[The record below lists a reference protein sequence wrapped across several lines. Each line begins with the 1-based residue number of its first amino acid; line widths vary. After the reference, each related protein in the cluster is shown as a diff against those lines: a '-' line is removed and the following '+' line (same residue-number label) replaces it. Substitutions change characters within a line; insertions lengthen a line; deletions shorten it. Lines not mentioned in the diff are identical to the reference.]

1 MVYVISGAYSD
12 AVLWA
17 HRAGVARSDLR
28 YIKDRKDLRGLK
40 PKEVFLVGQYRL
52 SDAYGSE
59 EMFRLQE
66 RGTKFIERGL

>member
-17 HRAGVARSDLR
+17 HRTGVAIKDLK
-28 YIKDRKDLRGLK
+28 YIKDRKDLRWLR
-40 PKEVFLVGQYRL
+40 PKEVFLVGQYHL
-52 SDAYGSE
+52 SDAYESE
-59 EMFRLQE
+59 EMFLLQK

>member
-12 AVLWA
+12 AVSWA
-17 HRAGVARSDLR
+17 RRTGVAIRDLK
-28 YIKDRKDLRGLK
+28 YIKDRKDLRWLR
-40 PKEVFLVGQYRL
+40 PKEVFLVGQFHL

-66 RGTKFIERGL
+66 RGTKFIERQL